1 MAVRRRIGNLA
12 EMLLKARQQMQLQD
26 RQGEMVRQRQIEL
39 AELNDQNQLF
49 QRVLQDPELA
59 RRLAR
64 SGQEKFKALAPT
76 AEEDTAAI
84 GEPIQK
90 AKSLEELPTGEDLF
104 AGTRAKSSG
113 DISSQLMGL
122 IAQRNAKEASITSV
136 MRDKATP
143 TKVDS
148 MGSGGVAQTQYVN
161 PYDLE
166 KLGPLATERTGE
178 QEGQRAGATE
188 LAKVTTPGLTAAKV
202 GEANKLEAG
211 TRGEKVKT
219 SAAVAGASEAARLR
233 EELRPDVLAKKLE
246 FEKQKR
252 IAELAHVG
260 DKAQAE
266 AVAQK
271 SAAVKGLM
279 PVYQEYR
286 QLAVKV
292 MNRSGG
298 LGGPAASESTA
309 SALNA
314 LSKLPAVGEFVAAG
328 AEAAHAA
335 LVDRIPIGN
344 NAENAKDIAL
354 LNRLTDTLAQGM
366 ANAVLGNKGQ
376 TTENDRRTAKNIL
389 VNSFTSVKS
398 GTELLAITDTM
409 FGLLPTVAAANPN
422 ATPAEILTKA
432 AEAAKQPQ
440 ALPQVQQQQ
449 PAGPS
454 PALEKLRKLRGGG

>member
-1 MAVRRRIGNLA
+1 
-12 EMLLKARQQMQLQD
+12 
-26 RQGEMVRQRQIEL
+26 
-39 AELNDQNQLF
+39 
-49 QRVLQDPELA
+49 
-59 RRLAR
+59 
-64 SGQEKFKALAPT
+64 
-76 AEEDTAAI
+76 
-84 GEPIQK
+84 
-90 AKSLEELPTGEDLF
+90 
-104 AGTRAKSSG
+104 
-113 DISSQLMGL
+113 
-122 IAQRNAKEASITSV
+122 
-136 MRDKATP
+136 
-143 TKVDS
+143 